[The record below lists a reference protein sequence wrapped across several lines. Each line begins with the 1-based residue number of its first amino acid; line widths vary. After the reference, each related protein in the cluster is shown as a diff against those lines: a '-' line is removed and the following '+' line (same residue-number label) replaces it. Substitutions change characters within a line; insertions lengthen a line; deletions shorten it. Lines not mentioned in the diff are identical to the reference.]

1 MGYFYKIMAAIL
13 IATIMYAIVS
23 IICSVLLQVTLLFNV
38 LHMIALIGAMMVFYF
53 AFVYVTICRFV
64 RKNIVS
70 LIT

>member
-1 MGYFYKIMAAIL
+1 MRKSI
-13 IATIMYAIVS
+13 

-53 AFVYVTICRFV
+53 AFVYVAICRFV